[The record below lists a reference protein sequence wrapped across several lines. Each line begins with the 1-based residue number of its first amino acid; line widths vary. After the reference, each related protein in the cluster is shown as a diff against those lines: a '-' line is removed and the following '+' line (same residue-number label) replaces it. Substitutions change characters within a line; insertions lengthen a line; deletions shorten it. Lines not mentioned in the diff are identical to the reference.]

1 MPLSVVDAVLASQ
14 IYIHIYSQ
22 RFNRNKNNLDSE
34 IKKWN
39 QEKKNAKKEKKKEFR
54 EQLNCGAS
62 NLSIRKTN

>member
-1 MPLSVVDAVLASQ
+1 MPLSVVDAVLASR

-22 RFNRNKNNLDSE
+22 RFNRNKNNLNSE

-39 QEKKNAKKEKKKEFR
+39 QEKKNAKKKKEFR

-62 NLSIRKTN
+62 YLSIRKTN